1 MTAVITN
8 AHNNNINKLKV
19 KKNTKDLIKYNTMHH
34 SDDND
39 NEVDKKK
46 NVNFDAWAHPRSSP
60 ACLVVHSCVENL
72 RVKKRHL
79 ADVLHLYGHPLTP
92 RRHTLDVST

>member
-8 AHNNNINKLKV
+8 AHNNINKLKV

-39 NEVDKKK
+39 NAKKK
-46 NVNFDAWAHPRSSP
+46 
-60 ACLVVHSCVENL
+60 
-72 RVKKRHL
+72 
-79 ADVLHLYGHPLTP
+79 T
-92 RRHTLDVST
+92 